1 MKIGIIGT
9 GNMGEILIDALIASK
24 VTSAANLFIM
34 NRTAEKARRIQ
45 ENHPGLNV
53 CRDASELVTICD
65 LLFVCV
71 KPHDIYPLL
80 QKVQPLFRPEQ
91 CVVSITSPVS
101 TAQLESILPCSC
113 MRMIPS
119 ITNKVLSGTV
129 LYTYG
134 KRCEE
139 KWKAEMKKHMDQLCN
154 EAVEIDESITR
165 AASDLV
171 SCGPA
176 FISFL
181 TRKFIEGAET
191 TGMDSHTAE
200 KLAESMLA
208 GLGELFKQKEYTLA
222 QLEEKVCVKGGVTGK
237 GIAVLEAETGDMF
250 TKLFQATHEKFAEDK
265 QETAAQFGIP

>member
-1 MKIGIIGT
+1 MKTGVIGT
-9 GNMGEILIDALIASK
+9 GNMGEILIDALVASK
-24 VTSAANLFIM
+24 AASASDVLIT
-34 NRTAEKARRIQ
+34 NRTIEKARRIQ
-45 ENHPGLNV
+45 ERHPGMTV
-53 CRDASELVTICD
+53 CREVTELVKTADIV
-65 LLFVCV
+65 FICV

-80 QKVQPLFRPEQ
+80 EKVRPLFRSEQ
-91 CVVSITSPVS
+91 CAVSITSPVS

-134 KRCEE
+134 EKCE
-139 KWKAEMKKHMDQLCN
+139 KSWKAEMKKRMDQLCG
-154 EAVEIDESITR
+154 EAVEINEAVTR

-191 TGMDSHTAE
+191 TGMDAQTAE

-208 GLGELFKQKEYTLA
+208 GLGELFKQREYTLA

-265 QETAAQFGIP
+265 QETMAQFGIP

>member
-1 MKIGIIGT
+1 MKIGVAGT
-9 GNMGEILIDALIASK
+9 GNMGEILIDALIASRAA
-24 VTSAANLFIM
+24 SASDLLIM
-34 NRTAEKARRIQ
+34 NRTREKAERIQ
-45 ENHPGLNV
+45 KRHPDIHVCGNV
-53 CRDASELVTICD
+53 SELVDLCD
-65 LLFVCV
+65 LLFICV
-71 KPHDIYPLL
+71 KPHDIHPLL
-80 QKVQPLFRPEQ
+80 QEVRHLFRSEQ

-101 TAQLESILPCSC
+101 TAQLESVLPCSC

-134 KRCEE
+134 EKCEE
-139 KWKAEMKKHMDQLCN
+139 DWKKEMEQRMNKLCK
-154 EAVEIDESITR
+154 EAVEIDESVTR

-191 TGMDSHTAE
+191 TGMDPQTAE

>member
-1 MKIGIIGT
+1 MKIGVIGT
-9 GNMGEILIDALIASK
+9 GNMGEILIEAFISSRAASASDMQI
-24 VTSAANLFIM
+24 T
-34 NRTAEKARRIQ
+34 NRTATKALAIQ
-45 ENHPGLNV
+45 KRHPDITV
-53 CRDASELVTICD
+53 CREAEEIIKACD
-65 LLFVCV
+65 LIFICV

-80 QKVQPLFRPEQ
+80 KRVEPLVRPDQ
-91 CVVSITSPVS
+91 CMVSITSPVS
-101 TAQLESILPCSC
+101 TNQLESVVSCSC
-113 MRMIPS
+113 IRMIPS

-129 LYTYG
+129 LYTFG
-134 KRCEE
+134 KNCKEQWKQEMQERMNVLCE
-139 KWKAEMKKHMDQLCN
+139 
-154 EAVEIDESITR
+154 EAVEIDEAITR

-191 TGMDSHTAE
+191 TGMDGQVAE

-237 GIAVLEAETGDMF
+237 GIEVLEAEVGDMF
-250 TKLFQATHEKFAEDK
+250 TKLFQATHQKFADDK
-265 QETAAQFGIP
+265 QETAEQFGLP

>member
-1 MKIGIIGT
+1 MKIGVAGT
-9 GNMGEILIDALIASK
+9 GNMGSILIDALVASK
-24 VTSAANLFIM
+24 AVSASDLVITNRTPEKAQQIQKKHPDITVSKEFAGLVQACELLFI
-34 NRTAEKARRIQ
+34 
-45 ENHPGLNV
+45 
-53 CRDASELVTICD
+53 
-65 LLFVCV
+65 CV
-71 KPHDIYPLL
+71 KPHDIHPLL
-80 QKVQPLFRPEQ
+80 QGARSLFRPEQ

-101 TAQLESILPCSC
+101 TAQLESVLPCSC

-129 LYTYG
+129 LYTFG
-134 KRCEE
+134 EKCEE
-139 KWKAEMKKHMDQLCN
+139 KWKVEMKKRMDKLCK
-154 EAVEIDESITR
+154 EAVEIDEAVTR

-191 TGMDSHTAE
+191 TGMEAETAE

-222 QLEEKVCVKGGVTGK
+222 ELEEKVCVKGGVTGK

-250 TKLFQATHEKFAEDK
+250 TKLFQATHKKFAEDK